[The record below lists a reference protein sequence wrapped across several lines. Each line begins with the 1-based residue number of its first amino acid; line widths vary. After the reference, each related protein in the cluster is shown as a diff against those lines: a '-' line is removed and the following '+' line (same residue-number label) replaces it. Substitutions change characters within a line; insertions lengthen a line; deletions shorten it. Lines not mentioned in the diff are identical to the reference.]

1 MEGERFTTNT
11 YNPRSMH
18 GSTVDTSMECQGLA
32 SIVLAAALLVLGA
45 AVQSAWTAWRSMIAE
60 QHIDSADAETAR
72 RERKRTLS
80 RQCPVRMG
88 QGRLEP
94 SSVLAD
100 KTWTSYAACHYP
112 KHWDKTKC
120 PTKTTTLVC
129 NCDNPKTWA
138 MYAADHHQKKSQ
150 TIHQVGRTH
159 LPGFWCKS
167 CVLLKRTLSSEH
179 VAVTRCKIQ
188 HTQAKAQD
196 LVCFRRKI

>member
-1 MEGERFTTNT
+1 MALKHA
-11 YNPRSMH
+11 H
-18 GSTVDTSMECQGLA
+18 GSTAHTDTSLESQDLA
-32 SIVLAAALLVLGA
+32 SIALAVALLVLGA
-45 AVQSAWTAWRSMIAE
+45 AVQSAWTSWRSMIAE

-120 PTKTTTLVC
+120 PTKTTTLV
-129 NCDNPKTWA
+129 
-138 MYAADHHQKKSQ
+138 
-150 TIHQVGRTH
+150 
-159 LPGFWCKS
+159 
-167 CVLLKRTLSSEH
+167 
-179 VAVTRCKIQ
+179 
-188 HTQAKAQD
+188 
-196 LVCFRRKI
+196 